1 MHVSTTAAPGDFHVI
16 QRTGY
21 TLLICSHTGLWRADL
36 QGVKISNLDQTQNL
50 KIWGVHTRATQ
61 AYACGAEE
69 KWNGRLL
76 DSVGVGH
83 GSDPFHQPIRRD
95 EGANAV
101 AGRR

>member
-1 MHVSTTAAPGDFHVI
+1 MTEAVSVGLQLQSHVACTH
-16 QRTGY
+16 
-21 TLLICSHTGLWRADL
+21 
-36 QGVKISNLDQTQNL
+36 
-50 KIWGVHTRATQ
+50 VHTRATETS
-61 AYACGAEE
+61 ACGAEE